1 MGISTHASIV
11 MKDFPKQ
18 IEYLAGLGVL
28 SKSVEEIEAAKAE
41 YRKLYKRAS
50 KKLQRSLKK
59 EYRPRFTLDEIQA
72 LKASA
77 SVHGKSVSTF
87 IHHACLAY
95 INQIFIVPNPM
106 QVTAMEKSLARTY
119 LEIRSIKERLEKG
132 SGNPRLELLNIMRR
146 IEEYEIEL
154 RAFLRNPPL
163 LTTLVREGLVTNP
176 DFRWELQQLLKQ

>member
-1 MGISTHASIV
+1 

-18 IEYLAGLGVL
+18 IEWLAQHGLL
-28 SKSVEEIEAAKAE
+28 SKSAEEIEAAKAE

-59 EYRPRFTLDEIQA
+59 EYRPRFTEDEVKA
-72 LKASA
+72 LKATA
-77 SVHGKSVSTF
+77 STHGKSVSTF

-95 INQIFIVPNPM
+95 INQVFLLPNPT

-119 LEIRSIKERLEKG
+119 LDIRSIKERLEKG
-132 SGNPRLELLNIMRR
+132 SGNPRIELLNLMRR

-163 LTTLVREGLVTNP
+163 LTTLVRDALTTNP
-176 DFRWELQQLLKQ
+176 EFRLELQKLFNQ